1 MGTRVT
7 QWLVLCLA
15 LLFDSQQT
23 YAAQLTPL
31 KVVYS
36 SLSASESPLWVATES
51 RVFEKHGLAVTPVFI
66 EGGTRSMAAMLG
78 GDAPIGVVGGSA
90 PILARLRGAD
100 AVILAGVFNTMPFSL
115 VVVPSIKEAKDLKGG
130 KIAIS
135 TFGSSSDLAA
145 RMAIEHLGLRPVQDV
160 AILQVGTAS
169 TRVSAMESGAVH
181 GTVVEFDNLPVI
193 KKFGYRVL
201 VDLSALGIDYQ
212 HVVVASTANFIKA
225 HPSVVQAFM
234 RGWADGT
241 RFYKT
246 KKEESKRAIARYSK
260 IRDPEGLEFIYQ
272 SYSKIFPDIPYPTLK
287 GIATIV
293 ASLRQRDASLKET
306 APESFVDLSWIK
318 KLEAEGFF
326 K

>member
-1 MGTRVT
+1 MRRSGTFWTVF
-7 QWLVLCLA
+7 CLA
-15 LLFDSQQT
+15 FVLNQHK
-23 YAAQLTPL
+23 AEAQLTPV

-115 VVVPSIKEAKDLKGG
+115 VVVPSIKDARDLKEK

-145 RMAIEHLGLRPVQDV
+145 RMAIEHLGLKPIQDV

-201 VDLSALGIDYQ
+201 VDLSALGIHYQ
-212 HVVVASTANFIKA
+212 HVVIASTESFTKA
-225 HPSVVQAFM
+225 QPAVVQAFM
-234 RGWADGT
+234 RGWADGI

-246 KKEESKRAIARYSK
+246 RKEESKKAIARYSK
-260 IRDPEGLEFIYQ
+260 IKDPEGLEFLYQ
-272 SYSKIFPDIPYPTLK
+272 SYAKIFPDAPYPTMK
-287 GIATIV
+287 GIASIV
-293 ASLRQRDASLKET
+293 ASLRQRDPSLKET
-306 APESFVDLSWIK
+306 APERFVDLSWIK
-318 KLEAEGFF
+318 KLEAEGSF

>member
-1 MGTRVT
+1 MHRSGMSWMVF
-7 QWLVLCLA
+7 CLA
-15 LLFDSQQT
+15 LPFGCLD
-23 YAAQLTPL
+23 AEAQLTPVR
-31 KVVYS
+31 VVYS

-51 RVFEKHGLAVTPVFI
+51 RVFEKYGLAVTPVYI

-78 GDAPIGVVGGSA
+78 GDAPIGIVGGSA

-115 VVVPSIKEAKDLKGG
+115 VVVPSIKEARDLKGK

-145 RMAIEHLGLRPVQDV
+145 RMAVEHLGLKPVQDV
-160 AILQVGTAS
+160 AILQVGTGS

-212 HVVVASTANFIKA
+212 HVVIASTESFIKTRPA
-225 HPSVVQAFM
+225 IVQSFM
-234 RGWADGT
+234 KGWADGI

-246 KKEESKRAIARYSK
+246 KREESKRAIARYSK
-260 IRDPEGLEFIYQ
+260 IKDPEGLEFIYQ
-272 SYSKIFPDIPYPTLK
+272 SYSNIFPAVPYPTMK
-287 GIATIV
+287 GIAAIV
-293 ASLRQRDASLKET
+293 ASLRQRDVSLKET
-306 APESFVDLSWIK
+306 VPEGFVDLSWIK

-326 K
+326 R